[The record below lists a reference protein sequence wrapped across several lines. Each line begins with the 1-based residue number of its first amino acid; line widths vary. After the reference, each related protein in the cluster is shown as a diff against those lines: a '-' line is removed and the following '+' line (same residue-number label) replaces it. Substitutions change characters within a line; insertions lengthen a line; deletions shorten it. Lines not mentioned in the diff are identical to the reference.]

1 MQLELKTKYS
11 TAEILNSEG
20 QQISITCEIVM
31 STLLRLLKG
40 FVDGIPQSVSSPTVN
55 IDKANTRF
63 EFMEIS
69 VSNIVKVINPS
80 CTKVFGTHT
89 FYGEGGGG

>member
-1 MQLELKTKYS
+1 
-11 TAEILNSEG
+11 
-20 QQISITCEIVM
+20 M

-40 FVDGIPQSVSSPTVN
+40 FVDGIPQSVCSLTVN

-89 FYGEGGGG
+89 FYGGGGGGGRLSRPSLMISKTVDPTNFKLAGHQDYL